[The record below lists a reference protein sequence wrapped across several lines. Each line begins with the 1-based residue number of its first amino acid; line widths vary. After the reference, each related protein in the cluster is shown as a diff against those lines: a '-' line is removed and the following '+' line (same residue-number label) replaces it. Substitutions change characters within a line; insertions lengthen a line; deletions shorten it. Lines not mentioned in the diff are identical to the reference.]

1 MSDDLIQPNG
11 STAPAVIASRP
22 RRPSNIWLII
32 VASLFTV
39 VPFLTWYFTWFG
51 RSLSDEKIVEYLS
64 DEKKPRNIQHALT
77 QIESR
82 MEKNDPAVKKFY
94 PRIIELAKSP
104 TGEVRKTVAWV
115 MGQDN
120 TSEDFHRTLIA
131 LLNDSE
137 PLVRRNAALQLVR
150 FTDANGKPDGSGRP
164 ELRAMLQPFEVKSP
178 MNGTI
183 VSILPV
189 GSELRAG
196 ALLARI
202 RVADSSSSLI
212 THDSSRINSSASP
225 STSPASPNT
234 QHPSPVTVP
243 GDVQEF
249 RAPVDGQIASL
260 AVKEGDTVTVGKTL
274 ATLKPDKASISAAL
288 RGLAY
293 VGTGDDLPLVE
304 SLLHSAGTAEIR
316 SQAGT
321 TAQAIRTHID
331 PLTSPR

>member
-1 MSDDLIQPNG
+1 MSDDFVQPNG
-11 STAPAVIASRP
+11 DTPQAVIPTQP

-32 VASLFTV
+32 VASLFII

-51 RSLSDEKIVEYLS
+51 RSLSDEKIVEYLA

-94 PRIIELAKSP
+94 PRILELAKSP

-120 TSEDFHRTLIA
+120 TSEEFHRA
-131 LLNDSE
+131 LLELLKDPE

-150 FTDANGKPDGSGRP
+150 FGDASGRP
-164 ELRAMLQPFEVKSP
+164 ELRAMLQPFEAKSP
-178 MNGTI
+178 INGTI

-202 RVADSSSSLI
+202 RAAGSSSSLI
-212 THDSSRINSSASP
+212 THHSSPI
-225 STSPASPNT
+225 TSPASPNT
-234 QHPSPVTVP
+234 QHPT
-243 GDVQEF
+243 
-249 RAPVDGQIASL
+249 
-260 AVKEGDTVTVGKTL
+260 
-274 ATLKPDKASISAAL
+274 
-288 RGLAY
+288 
-293 VGTGDDLPLVE
+293 
-304 SLLHSAGTAEIR
+304 
-316 SQAGT
+316 
-321 TAQAIRTHID
+321 
-331 PLTSPR
+331 PLTSFW